1 MQNNLQS
8 VKQTYRYLFKLPVSV
23 PLIVLFII
31 IMIMDKIKLAM
42 LLKTNGAILM
52 MVVFSI
58 LLMFEPI
65 FEKVVSYYCTNG
77 KFSDIQLNKAN
88 SQAKWI
94 TYLSVVLLII
104 GMVYVRYLIK
114 MPI

>member
-1 MQNNLQS
+1 M
-8 VKQTYRYLFKLPVSV
+8 
-23 PLIVLFII
+23 PLIFLFII
-31 IMIMDKIKLAM
+31 IIAMDKIRLAIE
-42 LLKTNGAILM
+42 LKTNGAILM
-52 MVVFSI
+52 MIVLSI

-65 FEKVVSYYCTNG
+65 FEKVVKCYCTNG
-77 KFSDIQLNKAN
+77 KFSDTQLNKAN

>member
-1 MQNNLQS
+1 MQNDIQ
-8 VKQTYRYLFKLPVSV
+8 KTYRYLFKLPISV
-23 PLIVLFII
+23 PLIFLFMII
-31 IMIMDKIKLAM
+31 ITMDKIKLAM
-42 LLKTNGAILM
+42 ELKTNGAILM

-65 FEKVVSYYCTNG
+65 FEKVVKYYCTNG
-77 KFSDIQLNKAN
+77 KFSDTQLNKAN